1 VAQTSIP
8 VGSALAKKVFG
19 AALFATTQ
27 RSPTLM
33 KNLTGPAPQQAQAES
48 KLKGQTSPDMPV
60 VRVTDL
66 SKTSGDTVSVDLFNI
81 INAKPLVGDVNAEGR
96 GEKLTYNSF
105 DTRIDLFTKPIDV
118 GGKMAQQ
125 RTGWQLR
132 GIGLAALA
140 GYMPRLETQQVL
152 VHLAGSRGSQG
163 GMDWVVPLQTD
174 VDFAGIMVNAVKAP
188 TFNRHFVAN
197 ASALTAGGQQL
208 GSIASTD
215 VLKLEH
221 FDALRALIDDL
232 DTPLQPVQIEDDP
245 AAQDE
250 PLYLYLASPRQ
261 YQSLLTNTTGAVLRT
276 FQQNA
281 WVRASYGSKHPLFRG
296 EVGIWNGILVKK
308 QARSIRFNPGDST
321 QIITSANQL
330 TATESAQTVNAGL
343 GAGKAVDRG
352 LLLGAQAL
360 VNVYGRNQG
369 SEYYYAL
376 HERLYNFERNY
387 ECAADSMNGKAK
399 VRFSIPDGAGNNVPT
414 DLNIIVLDTAVSLT

>member
-1 VAQTSIP
+1 MAQTQIP
-8 VGSALAKKVFG
+8 VGSPLAAKVFG
-19 AALFATTQ
+19 GALFANTQ
-27 RSPTLM
+27 RAPTML
-33 KNLTGPAPQQAQAES
+33 KNLTGPAPKQSDAEA
-48 KLKGQTSPDMPV
+48 KLKGQTTPDMPV

-66 SKTSGDTVSVDLFNI
+66 SKTAGDTVSVDLFNI
-81 INAKPLVGDVNAEGR
+81 FFEKPLVGDVNAEGR
-96 GEKLTYNSF
+96 GEKLSFRSF
-105 DTRIDLFTKPIDV
+105 DIRIDLFTKAGDA

-125 RTGWQLR
+125 RTKWQLR
-132 GIGLAALA
+132 SLVMANLA
-140 GYMPRLETQQVL
+140 GYMPRLETQQML
-152 VHLAGSRGSQG
+152 VQMAGARGSQAG
-163 GMDWVVPLQTD
+163 LDWVVPLSTD
-174 VDFAGIMVNAVKAP
+174 GDFAAIMVNPVRAP
-188 TFNRHFVAN
+188 TFNRHYVAN
-197 ASALTAGGQQL
+197 GTGLSNGGVQL

-221 FDALRALIDDL
+221 FDGLRALIDDMDL
-232 DTPLQPVQIEDDP
+232 PMQPVQISDDP

-261 YQSLLTNTTGAVLRT
+261 YQSILTNTSGAVLRT

-308 QARSIRFNPGDST
+308 MARSIRFNPSDST
-321 QIITSANQL
+321 QIITSANRF

-360 VNVYGRNQG
+360 ANVYGKNQA
-369 SEYYYAL
+369 SEYYYAF

-387 ECAADSMNGKAK
+387 EAACDAMSGKAK
-399 VRFSIPDGAGNNVPT
+399 VRFSVPDGAGNDDPT
-414 DLNIIVLDTAVSLT
+414 DNGVLVLDTAVSLT